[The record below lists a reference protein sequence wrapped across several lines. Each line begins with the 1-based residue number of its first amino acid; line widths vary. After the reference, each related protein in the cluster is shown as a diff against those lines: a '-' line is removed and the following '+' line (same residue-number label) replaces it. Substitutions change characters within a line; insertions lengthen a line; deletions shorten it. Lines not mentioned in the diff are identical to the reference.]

1 MIDRLVRS
9 WLLALG
15 LGLAAAAQAGTLI
28 LGVVER
34 ANDPRLAPE
43 RLAAGYLGH
52 PGGSIRDGV
61 EVALKESK
69 FTLDAAGLAWKLAV
83 EAPANAAEARAAA
96 KRLEKAGAQAL
107 IVDLPIDDLLAL
119 TQATHLPVLNVGES
133 ADALR
138 QQQCQPTLF
147 HVLPSERMRADSMA
161 QYLASRRWMRV
172 LLLHGP
178 SPADKARLAV
188 VQSSA
193 QRHGLKLAA
202 VRPFELSTD
211 PRKRQAGNALL
222 LTSGVEHDVV
232 WVVDSD
238 GEFARSLP
246 YRVSL
251 PRPVVGDGGLVALA
265 WAPHFERYGAP
276 QLAHRFE
283 RAARRPMLDTDWA
296 AWMAAKTVV
305 QAALAKPQ
313 AALSV
318 AVLNAEPL
326 DGFKGVRVSYRPWD
340 RQLRQPLLLTDGQGV
355 IAIAPAEGV
364 MHPTNALDTLG
375 ADSAEALCKT
385 PH

>member
-1 MIDRLVRS
+1 MIDRIARS
-9 WLLALG
+9 WLCIAGLLLAG
-15 LGLAAAAQAGTLI
+15 AVQAGTLT

-43 RLAAGYLGH
+43 HLASGYLGH
-52 PGGSIRDGV
+52 PGGPIRDGV

-69 FTLDAAGLAWKLAV
+69 FSLDAAGLGWKLAV
-83 EAPANAAEARAAA
+83 ETPSNVAEAREAA
-96 KRLEKAGAQAL
+96 KRLQKAGAQAL
-107 IVDLPIDDLLAL
+107 VADLPADELLAL
-119 TQATHLPVLNVGES
+119 AQATQLPVFNVGEA

-138 QQQCQPTLF
+138 QQHCGPNMF
-147 HVLPSERMRADSMA
+147 HVLPSERMRADAMA
-161 QYLASRRWMRV
+161 QFLASRRWMRI

-178 SPADKARLAV
+178 SGDDKARLAV

-222 LTSGVEHDVV
+222 LTSGVDYDVV

-246 YRVSL
+246 YRASL
-251 PRPVVGDGGLVALA
+251 PRPVVGDAGLVALA
-265 WAPHFERYGAP
+265 WAPYFERYGAP

-283 RAARRPMLDTDWA
+283 RAAHRPMLDNDWA

-305 QAALAKPQ
+305 QAALSRPQ
-313 AALSV
+313 SALSV
-318 AVLNAEPL
+318 DALNAEAL
-326 DGFKGVRVSYRPWD
+326 DGFKGVRVSYRAWD

-355 IAIAPAEGV
+355 IAMAPAEGV
-364 MHPTNALDTLG
+364 MHPANVLDTLG
-375 ADSAEALCKT
+375 ADAAEGLCKT

>member
-1 MIDRLVRS
+1 MIDRLLRT
-9 WLLALG
+9 WLF
-15 LGLAAAAQAGTLI
+15 AAGWVAAGSVQAATLM

-34 ANDPRLAPE
+34 ANDPRLEPE
-43 RLAAGYLGH
+43 RLASAYLGH
-52 PGGSIRDGV
+52 PGGAIRDGV

-69 FTLDAAGLAWKLAV
+69 FALDAAGLAWKIAV

-96 KRLEKAGAQAL
+96 RRLEKAGAQVL
-107 IVDLPIDDLLAL
+107 IADLPADDLVALA
-119 TQATHLPVLNVGES
+119 QATPLPVFNVGEA

-138 QQQCQPTLF
+138 QQQCGPTLF
-147 HVLPSERMRADSMA
+147 HVLPSERMRADALS
-161 QYLASRRWMRV
+161 QHLASRRWMRV
-172 LLLHGP
+172 LLLHGQTEQ
-178 SPADKARLAV
+178 DKARLAV
-188 VQSSA
+188 VQASV

-211 PRKRQAGNALL
+211 PRKRQAANALL
-222 LTSGVEHDVV
+222 LTSGVDHDVV

-251 PRPVVGDGGLVALA
+251 PRPVVGDAGLVALA

-276 QLAHRFE
+276 QLARRFE
-283 RAARRPMLDTDWA
+283 RAAHRPMLDTDWA

-305 QAALAKPQ
+305 QAALNKPQ
-313 AALSV
+313 SALSK
-318 AVLNAEPL
+318 ASLNADAF
-326 DGFKGVRVSYRPWD
+326 DGFKGVRVSYRAWD

-355 IAIAPAEGV
+355 VGMAPVEDV
-364 MHPTNALDTLG
+364 MHPTNVLDTLG
-375 ADSAEALCKT
+375 ADAAEGLCKT